1 MGRLARPRHG
11 GQAELRRL
19 QELGTRPPRPRPPDH
34 QGKAGRS
41 TQARAEK
48 PKADGEKPKEDGEKP
63 EDDGEKPEADAKEAE
78 PKSREDN
85 PAKEQAAKKPYVD
98 RQLDKALA
106 VIKEKLAT
114 PVAKK

>member
-1 MGRLARPRHG
+1 MARRPRG
-11 GQAELRRL
+11 EQGRGAER
-19 QELGTRPPRPRPPDH
+19 
-34 QGKAGRS
+34 GR
-41 TQARAEK
+41 
-48 PKADGEKPKEDGEKP
+48 
-63 EDDGEKPEADAKEAE
+63 ADAKDA

-85 PAKEQAAKKPYVD
+85 PAKERAEKKPYVD